1 MFRINL
7 SKLYN
12 SFKIKK
18 GVIFNLISIKKNIN
32 NLIVFCLIF
41 SIVFSNFYFA
51 KGNNDGLFVST
62 YSEAI
67 EIEEEIE
74 EIEQLDELEYIE
86 EDEIEEVDNIK
97 EIENIN
103 EEGIETSDGF
113 ENIDNTE
120 NSSLIEKDIKK
131 ENNNLYGSDT
141 APWQF
146 SAFGSGVNTT
156 DNGYSGSYESG
167 EVELFSLNNKGKL
180 VPKTTDGLS
189 FYYTSID
196 PKTKNFKLS
205 ADVEVVNWEL
215 TNGQEGFGL
224 MACDRVG
231 ENGNNKTF
239 WNNSYMASVT
249 KVEYKWDGT
258 KVSNVGKTVTMKLG
272 IGSQEKK
279 GVTLDNIDEALNLK
293 DMTKFSSRMKPLE
306 ISCATKV
313 GDAFNIVGN
322 FINKEPVGTQDELIT
337 NFKLAIEKNN
347 TGYFVSYTNDNG
359 EVTTYK
365 YYEPDALSM
374 LDEDNVYLGFFAA
387 RRARVKF
394 KNISFTT
401 SNKEDDDPPE
411 EKPIIYIDPNYK
423 IISSKYSNTEE
434 YEMVFIANADGNL
447 KVTDANTT
455 VLYDND
461 ILADTKT
468 NINLNLIKGANSYEV
483 EFDPDENYESYSGE
497 KLNNYDT
504 AYIDFTVTYDTSDRN
519 ITYVSP
525 DGVKTNEGTKESPKN
540 LKDSLNSA
548 MPGQTIIMLGGRY
561 ILDEQLVID
570 RGINGTSD
578 KYINLFADD
587 TTNGKPVIDFNLNG
601 KGMVLAG
608 NYWHLKGFDIVNS
621 KDMSPGLK
629 VSGKNNKI
637 ELLNLLYNGNT
648 GLAVSR
654 YQEYDDFSLWPSDNL
669 ILNCTSMYNTDR
681 GHEDADGFAAKITC
695 GEGNVFDGCIS
706 AYNADD
712 GFDLFA
718 KLENG
723 SIGKVTIKNSVVYKN
738 GYLFNDDGEE
748 YHAGNGNG
756 YKLGGESLSGYHTL
770 INSIAFLNGAN
781 GIDSNNCPDVQ
792 LERCTSFDNEK
803 HNVALYTKTA
813 LNTDFSVNGVI
824 SYKKTNTVLD
834 DIQPVGSQDLDKIYK
849 NINYYYLDDKFENN
863 EGDKVEDNWFT
874 SLDAT
879 NILKNGIKRNSDG
892 SITLN
897 GFLQLTNKSKPNTGA
912 VFDKIKSDDN
922 NNNNNIYFNYG
933 SDSSDSGSG
942 GGPAISTSKN
952 PLSENLIKNE
962 NFINMLM
969 LDIINQN
976 SRTDVI
982 KDIYN
987 NQSTGR
993 WLKDINTGKWYFQII
1008 QNNNTGLISNGWY
1021 KISWQGVE
1029 YWYHFDKNGMMD
1041 LGWFKDIDNKIYYL
1055 QAENADNKC
1064 GSIAIGEI
1072 VIDGVKYLFDKN
1084 GVYQKII
1091 N

>member
-1 MFRINL
+1 MMQGLLIDNKNVL
-7 SKLYN
+7 KKLIT
-12 SFKIKK
+12 FC
-18 GVIFNLISIKKNIN
+18 L
-32 NLIVFCLIF
+32 VFCL
-41 SIVFSNFYFA
+41 VFSNVSFA
-51 KGNNDGLFVST
+51 NGDNIST
-62 YSEAI
+62 DSEAL
-67 EIEEEIE
+67 EIEDEM
-74 EIEQLDELEYIE
+74 EQIDEVDDIE
-86 EDEIEEVDNIK
+86 EDELEEVDDTEESENIDLDDNETSE
-97 EIENIN
+97 EIEN
-103 EEGIETSDGF
+103 TD
-113 ENIDNTE
+113 NIDASVE
-120 NSSLIEKDIKK
+120 IEKEIKK

-279 GVTLDNIDEALNLK
+279 GVTLDNIDETLNLK
-293 DMTKFSSRMKPLE
+293 DMTKFSSKMKPLE
-306 ISCATKV
+306 ISCATKE

-322 FINKEPVGTQDELIT
+322 FINKEPTGTQDELIT

-347 TGYFVSYTNDNG
+347 TGYFVSYTNNNG

-411 EKPIIYIDPNYK
+411 EKPVVYVDPNYK
-423 IISSKYSNTEE
+423 IISSKYSNSEE

-447 KVTDANTT
+447 KITDANTT
-455 VLYDND
+455 VLYEND

-468 NINLNLIKGANSYEV
+468 NINLNLIKGDNFYTV

-525 DGVKTNEGTKESPKN
+525 DGVKTNEGTKENPKN

-548 MPGQTIIMLGGRY
+548 MPGQTIIMLSGRY

-648 GLAVSR
+648 GLSVSR

-718 KLENG
+718 KLETG

-738 GYLFNDDGEE
+738 GYLLNDDGDE

-792 LERCTSFDNEK
+792 VERCTSFDNEK
-803 HNVALYTKTA
+803 HNIALYTKTA

-824 SYKKTNTVLD
+824 SYKKNNTVLD
-834 DIQPVGSQDLDKIYK
+834 DIKPVGSQDLDKIYK

-912 VFDKIKSDDN
+912 VFDKIKPN
-922 NNNNNIYFNYG
+922 ENNNNNINYNYG

-942 GGPAISTSKN
+942 GGGGPAISTFKN
-952 PLSENLIKNE
+952 ALNDNLIKNE
-962 NFINMLM
+962 NFINILM
-969 LDIINQN
+969 LDINNQK
-976 SRTDVI
+976 SKVDVI

-1021 KISWQGVE
+1021 RISWQGVE

-1041 LGWFKDIDNKIYYL
+1041 IGWFKDIDNKIYYL
-1055 QAENADNKC
+1055 QAENADNKY
-1064 GSIAIGEI
+1064 GSIAIGEV

-1084 GVYQKII
+1084 GVYQQII